1 MPKKPF
7 LLVSS
12 NMNCNNMLE
21 FHENINL
28 HRNAGYFK
36 RDPDLFKNL
45 FYKRAEDY
53 RKLYSFIDAIKFLAN
68 NNDKFDIVLRP
79 HPTENIK
86 AWEIFLENVPNV
98 HVIRQ
103 DSITAWVKNSFAVMH
118 NGCTTAIEATIS
130 GKPVITYSPFKME
143 YAHELSNKLGHKVES
158 KEELLIKANE
168 IFYSKNNEN
177 QKNKKVE
184 FFDPISNKLF
194 IDKNEIAAKKILKVW
209 ESFDDTIYSQPI
221 NWRKFYWFKIKNFK
235 RYIRNVAINLFP
247 NKIKANKENY
257 KFPPLDS
264 KDINSRVNRLQKIL
278 GIKETIHC
286 KLLSE
291 RTILIKKM

>member
-1 MPKKPF
+1 
-7 LLVSS
+7 
-12 NMNCNNMLE
+12 MLE

-194 IDKNEIAAKKILKVW
+194 IDKNEIAAKK
-209 ESFDDTIYSQPI
+209 
-221 NWRKFYWFKIKNFK
+221 NFK
-235 RYIRNVAINLFP
+235 SMGEF
-247 NKIKANKENY
+247 
-257 KFPPLDS
+257 
-264 KDINSRVNRLQKIL
+264 
-278 GIKETIHC
+278 
-286 KLLSE
+286 
-291 RTILIKKM
+291 